1 VGLSQTFL
9 AMHILRSPLAQAAM
23 FLVVIL
29 FSSPLQV
36 TVVCAARRLSGEMP
50 CFVGRGARCETMQLA
65 SEHGYNVDDQ
75 QALSPEGVATLAVGA
90 MGTTTYR
97 RFFHDNARGI
107 ISPWHDIPLHT
118 GPDTPFEKWMVT
130 EIPKMT
136 SAKYEAATS
145 ERWNPIAQD
154 LRKGR
159 PRHYHG
165 PIFWNYGFLPQ
176 TWEDPDVLHEELR
189 VRGDND
195 PLDVVEIGGRA
206 HRQGE
211 VSRVRILGVLAM
223 IDSGELDWKVIAV
236 DTADPLADVI
246 HDIGDLEEWFP
257 HVVSGIREWFRWY
270 KVPDGCLNE
279 FGFGGRPLGQEEAL
293 RVVEK
298 THEAWERLRSGSA
311 RGSGLWTGHRK
322 K

>member
-1 VGLSQTFL
+1 
-9 AMHILRSPLAQAAM
+9 
-23 FLVVIL
+23 
-29 FSSPLQV
+29 
-36 TVVCAARRLSGEMP
+36 
-50 CFVGRGARCETMQLA
+50 MQLA

-257 HVVSGIREWFRWY
+257 HVVT
-270 KVPDGCLNE
+270 E
-279 FGFGGRPLGQEEAL
+279 FGVSLVQGAGRLLE
-293 RVVEK
+293 RV
-298 THEAWERLRSGSA
+298 RLRWQAVGPGGGLACRGEDA
-311 RGSGLWTGHRK
+311 RGVGTPSLWQRARQRLVDRPPQKVKWAHVGDVWEASSG
-322 K
+322 